1 MLQDLIVKNPMMAM
15 AVMAVLVIIIIVQF
29 MYAKRTWP
37 FDKQGEAKS
46 TDTDK
51 LLAAVENI

>member
-37 FDKQGEAKS
+37 FDKQ
-46 TDTDK
+46 DK